1 MHYKTKAKGHAST
14 SFPFSLICFLYA
26 MGLTKISWK
35 RSILFSYPS
44 CPSFISFLF
53 LFLILCD
60 KLVEPWRF
68 TKFFFPSFPSFSF
81 HSFLSYCVIANCFM
95 GFLFFFSLCCLVQLH
110 FFLGVFVTCCIVQ
123 CNFISF
129 YNCVTL
135 LVEYQNNFLV
145 LVVLFNHYFSFFWFC
160 GFFGAFT

>member
-1 MHYKTKAKGHAST
+1 MKKVY
-14 SFPFSLICFLYA
+14 SFFL
-26 MGLTKISWK
+26 
-35 RSILFSYPS
+35 
-44 CPSFISFLF
+44 
-53 LFLILCD
+53 
-60 KLVEPWRF
+60 
-68 TKFFFPSFPSFSF
+68 
-81 HSFLSYCVIANCFM
+81 SFLSVLYFFP
-95 GFLFFFSLCCLVQLH
+95 FLVFNIMWQASRAMKVYQIFFPFLSFFLISFFFILLCHCKLFYGIFV
-110 FFLGVFVTCCIVQ
+110 FFLIVLFGAIAFFWGVFVTCCIVQ